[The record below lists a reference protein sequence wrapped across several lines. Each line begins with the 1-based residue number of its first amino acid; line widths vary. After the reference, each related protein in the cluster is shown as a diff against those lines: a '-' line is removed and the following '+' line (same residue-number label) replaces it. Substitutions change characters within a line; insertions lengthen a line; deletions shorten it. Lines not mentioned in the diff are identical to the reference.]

1 MYHSITFTNASEDDL
16 NTGGFTETST
26 GLLLNGVNTW
36 DEWHLIPSSRPTIAM
51 PGVSE
56 KYIEIPGRDGSIDL
70 SDWLAG
76 RPIYGDRQG
85 SLEFYHQNGYEDWET
100 VRRAMAHYF
109 HGRTLK
115 MILEDDP
122 AYYYEG
128 RFKLNEWKSEASHS
142 KVVIDYHL
150 KPYKWH
156 IRPQIAE
163 SQPFDGFGLE
173 RDYDN
178 YFYIHEFQYNTY
190 YLRDQFVKYE
200 NKVYICDPGND
211 GQGHPLPGYTSGR
224 SFDKTKWSRIFRF
237 EEAKEYTAWQYV
249 VHEGKVYISNRAH
262 AANVAWNPA
271 HWNLVYQSFFYWR
284 PIPEFYVAQNW
295 YAGQYVKYDN
305 RIYCLKR
312 DWKAGTALSLASEYW
327 DLIIGIY
334 EDKKKYYKGDYVFY
348 KRPGESKYKCY
359 QFQVDYP
366 NPTID
371 VPWDDSY
378 WTKIED
384 YDSSKGYYGFTPD
397 IDQDPYEFGA
407 VDVIYDNKIY
417 MFKRPYR
424 YYPWSEDKW
433 AQIRNY
439 SSAEAYKTNDYVMY
453 NNEVYR
459 FTHDYSE
466 KDGVE
471 WSSDYWVKIVPYY
484 TSGNKYY
491 SGDYVVWEGNIYR
504 FMHTYQYGA
513 IDPETQEPYVWN
525 DSYWTKVEEYS
536 SYNAYFFG
544 QIVLYNGNYYRFLST
559 WYGHDYWSDTFW
571 EQKANLLT
579 SYSST
584 NRYRGEYSA
593 QIQYAKHDYV
603 KWNGEIYRFNRDWT
617 DPEYWDPSWWIETPA
632 ISGEIDLK
640 GLAGVRVKASYNNP
654 IGEENTN
661 TRGAL
666 SVVYTGSTPIGNT
679 ASIEGY
685 RRMDEMN
692 DSFRVCTINTP
703 THIEIRGGQL

>member
-142 KVVIDYHL
+142 KVVIDYRL

-156 IRPQIAE
+156 VRPQIAE

-178 YFYIHEFQYNTY
+178 YFYIHEFQWSTL
-190 YLRDQFVKYE
+190 YLVDQFVKYE
-200 NKVYICDPGND
+200 NRIYRCTTEHTTGTGDNA
-211 GQGHPLPGYTSGR
+211 
-224 SFDKTKWSRIFRF
+224 FDETKWQRIYRF
-237 EEAKEYTAWQYV
+237 DQYTGYIAWAYV
-249 VHEGKVYISNRAH
+249 VHEGKVYISNKIH
-262 AANVAWNPA
+262 PPGKAWNSND
-271 HWNLVYQSFFYWR
+271 WNLVYQSFFYWR
-284 PIPEFYVAQNW
+284 PIPQFYIPQDW
-295 YAGQYVKYDN
+295 YAGQYVQYN
-305 RIYCLKR
+305 GRVYCLKR
-312 DWKAGTALSLASEYW
+312 DWKANSDFSEIDEYW
-327 DLIIGIY
+327 DIVIDHYKHDGHR
-334 EDKKKYYKGDYVFY
+334 YYKGDYVYYNNGVKGAF
-348 KRPGESKYKCY
+348 Y
-359 QFQVDYP
+359 QFTHDYEI
-366 NPTID
+366 T
-371 VPWDDSY
+371 PWQDSY
-378 WTKIED
+378 WTKIEE
-384 YDSSKGYYGFTPD
+384 YVTGKGYTRGT
-397 IDQDPYEFGA
+397 
-407 VDVIYDNKIY
+407 DVIYNGAIQRFGTD
-417 MFKRPYR
+417 YR
-424 YYPWSEDKW
+424 TKQWSDSYW
-433 AQIRNY
+433 TQIRNY
-439 SSAEAYKTNDYVMY
+439 SSSETYKAGDYVMY
-453 NNEVYR
+453 NQEIYLFNE
-459 FTHDYSE
+459 DYSE
-466 KDGVE
+466 KDGESWRPEIWTKMVA
-471 WSSDYWVKIVPYY
+471 YY
-484 TSGNKYY
+484 VSGQKYY
-491 SGDYVVWEGNIYR
+491 SGNLVMWEGNIYKFNDNLPYEETSQYGFTR
-504 FMHTYQYGA
+504 KYYQYLEGS
-513 IDPETQEPYVWN
+513 PYQWS

-536 SYNAYFFG
+536 SYSYYAANSY
-544 QIVLYNGNYYRFLST
+544 VHYNGSYYRFTNLPAPGI
-559 WYGHDYWSDTFW
+559 WYGYDYWDDNWWDERVSDISVIP
-571 EQKANLLT
+571 E
-579 SYSST
+579 YSSA
-584 NRYRGEYSA
+584 GD
-593 QIQYAKHDYV
+593 YAADSYI
-603 KWNGEIYRFNRDWT
+603 KWNGDIYRFNRDWRGP
-617 DPEYWDPSWWIETPA
+617 DYWNPDWWIETPA
-632 ISGEIDLK
+632 IAGEIDLK

-654 IGEENTN
+654 IGQGSTN

-666 SVVYTGSTPIGNT
+666 SVVYTGSTPIDNT
-679 ASIEGY
+679 VSIEGY